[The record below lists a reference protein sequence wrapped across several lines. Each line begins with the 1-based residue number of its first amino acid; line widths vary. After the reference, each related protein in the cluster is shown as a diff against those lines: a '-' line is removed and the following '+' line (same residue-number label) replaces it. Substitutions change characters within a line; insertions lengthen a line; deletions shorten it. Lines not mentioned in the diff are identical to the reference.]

1 MNVIVPKKRRDG
13 GSSFLKL
20 VSYLSQRE
28 DKPSAGDV
36 VTDEPDAP
44 RSSTKKAS
52 FDRLVDYIDRSG
64 SDDAPVRVLEEFPDG
79 RQRVLAGDVACETNA
94 FSLETAAAEMNMV
107 AAQNRHIKDPVYHF
121 IISWREEDKP
131 TDAQAFDSARYALK
145 QLGLD
150 SHQYVTAIHRDTD
163 NVHAHVA
170 VNRVN
175 PLTYKAVNMWKDVE
189 VLQKSMRVLER
200 HYGFQVDNGP
210 WQLNADNHLVR
221 PGLRYPS
228 APQGAAKRQ
237 IFSNRESLFHYAV
250 ETVRNEIN
258 ETIKNGQLSWEFVH
272 VLLHEKGLGLREKG
286 NGLVIYDYTRPE
298 ETEVKASSIHPS
310 LTKARMESKHGAYQ
324 GPPRFESDDP
334 FESSYG
340 IFKTYQPAYE
350 VRDKGVRAERRE
362 ARADAREALKQR
374 YQAYRAGW
382 VKPDL
387 DATRRR
393 QHVAVLYQD
402 MKADV
407 KRSHSDPLLR
417 KLMYRVAEFE
427 RMKAM
432 AALRIELREERQT
445 LAEKG
450 LLRPMNYRA
459 WVEQEALAGD
469 TAAVS
474 QLRGFVYREKRNN
487 RSLEGEE
494 DCAIRL
500 SKADDSRVY
509 DVSSHT
515 SHLFRDGT
523 IEYLRDG
530 VVGVVD
536 RGDVLQ
542 VQPGFEDYDQS
553 ANYLLAADL
562 VTTKSGEHA
571 EILGDD
577 HFVHRVLEA
586 GCRINHSA
594 EDNFF
599 RVTDVYQAALYTR
612 LEQDYLHSQNSG
624 VSPDARS
631 SRQLERFDDNQPE
644 QNPHPVPG
652 A

>member
-28 DKPSAGDV
+28 DKPSADAV

-44 RSSTKKAS
+44 RASTKKAS

-64 SDDAPVRVLEEFPDG
+64 TDDAPVRVLEQFPDG

-131 TDAQAFDSARYALK
+131 TDAQAFNSAHYALK
-145 QLGLD
+145 QLGLE
-150 SHQYVTAIHRDTD
+150 SNQYVTAIHRDTD

-189 VLQKSMRVLER
+189 VLQKSMRILER

-210 WQLNADNHLVR
+210 WQLNAHNHLVR

-228 APQGAAKRQ
+228 PPQGAAKRQ
-237 IFSNRESLFHYAV
+237 IFSNQESLFHYAV
-250 ETVRNEIN
+250 ETVRDKIN
-258 ETIKNGQLSWEFVH
+258 ERFKAKEATWKN
-272 VLLHEKGLGLREKG
+272 LHLTLHANGLGLREQG
-286 NGLVIYDYTRPE
+286 EGLVIYNFLRPDDP
-298 ETEVKASSIHPS
+298 VIKASSLHPS
-310 LTKARMESKHGAYQ
+310 LTKRALLASQGAFE
-324 GPPRFESDDP
+324 GPPAFESDDLY
-334 FESSYG
+334 EGSYG
-340 IFKTYQPAYE
+340 IYKTYQPAFE

-374 YQAYRAGW
+374 YQTYRAGW
-382 VKPDL
+382 EKPDL
-387 DATRRR
+387 HATQRRL
-393 QHVAVLYQD
+393 HVAAVYQE

-432 AALRIELREERQT
+432 AALRIELRQERQE
-445 LAEKG
+445 LAGKG
-450 LLRPMNYRA
+450 LLRPLTYRA

-474 QLRGFVYREKRNN
+474 QLRGFVYREKRNARPLEDDQN
-487 RSLEGEE
+487 R
-494 DCAIRL
+494 AIRL
-500 SKADDSRVY
+500 GKADDSRLYQVR
-509 DVSSHT
+509 SHT
-515 SHLFRDGT
+515 TQLHRNGT

-536 RGDVLQ
+536 KGDTLQ
-542 VQPGFEDYDQS
+542 VKPGFEDYDQS

-562 VTTKSGEHA
+562 VTTKSGERA
-571 EILGDD
+571 EILGGD

-599 RVTDVYQAALYTR
+599 RVTNVYQAALYTS
-612 LEQDYLHSQNSG
+612 LEQDYLNSTN
-624 VSPDARS
+624 SAL
-631 SRQLERFDDNQPE
+631 SRDVTTGRNHTNEDNQPE
-644 QNPHPVPG
+644 QLSYPIPG

>member
-28 DKPSAGDV
+28 DKPAADGV

-44 RSSTKKAS
+44 RVSTKKAS

-64 SDDAPVRVLEEFPDG
+64 TEDAPVRILEQFPDG

-131 TDAQAFDSARYALK
+131 TDAQAFNSAHYALK
-145 QLGLD
+145 QLGLE

-189 VLQKSMRVLER
+189 VLQKSMRILER

-237 IFSNRESLFHYAV
+237 IFSNQESLFHYAV
-250 ETVRNEIN
+250 ETVRDEIN
-258 ETIKNGQLSWEFVH
+258 ESIKSDKLSWEFVH
-272 VLLHEKGLGLREKG
+272 LLLHEKGLGLREKG
-286 NGLVIYDYTRPE
+286 DGLVIYDYLRPADI
-298 ETEVKASSIHPS
+298 EVKASSIHPS
-310 LTKARMESKHGAYQ
+310 LTKARMASKHGAYQ
-324 GPPRFESDDP
+324 GPPRFESEDP
-334 FESSYG
+334 LEASYA
-340 IFKTYQPAYE
+340 ILKAYQPAFE

-362 ARADAREALKQR
+362 ARADARKALKQR
-374 YQAYRAGW
+374 YQDYRAGW
-382 VKPDL
+382 KKPDL
-387 DATRRR
+387 YATQRRS
-393 QHVAVLYQD
+393 HLAAVYQD

-407 KRSHSDPLLR
+407 RRSHSDPLLR

-432 AALRIELREERQT
+432 AALRIELRQKRQD
-445 LAEKG
+445 LADKG
-450 LLRPMNYRA
+450 LLRPLTYRA

-469 TAAVS
+469 KAAVS
-474 QLRGFVYREKRNN
+474 QLRGFVYREKRDARTLENN
-487 RSLEGEE
+487 QNRTIHLGEV
-494 DCAIRL
+494 DDTRL
-500 SKADDSRVY
+500 HQVC
-509 DVSSHT
+509 SHT
-515 SHLFRDGT
+515 TQLHRDGT
-523 IEYLRDG
+523 IKYLRDG
-530 VVGVVD
+530 VIGVID
-536 RGDVLQ
+536 RGDLLQ
-542 VQPGFEDYDQS
+542 VEPGFEDYDES
-553 ANYLLAADL
+553 ANYLLAAQL
-562 VTTKSGEHA
+562 ASSESREVIKV
-571 EILGDD
+571 LGDD
-577 HFVHRVLEA
+577 QFVYQVFEA
-586 GCRINHSA
+586 GHDVNYRA
-594 EDNFF
+594 GEYVFL
-599 RVTDVYQAALYTR
+599 VTDQEQLKLYKDFER
-612 LEQDYLHSQNSG
+612 DQLMEYLDEEPNRVRPVAHYDEHQEFAPKPNNHL
-624 VSPDARS
+624 SP
-631 SRQLERFDDNQPE
+631 
-644 QNPHPVPG
+644 
-652 A
+652 

>member
-13 GSSFLKL
+13 GTSFLKL

-28 DKPSAGDV
+28 DKPSAEGV

-64 SDDAPVRVLEEFPDG
+64 ADDAPVRVLEQFPDG

-131 TDAQAFDSARYALK
+131 TDAQAFDSAHYALK
-145 QLGLD
+145 QLGMD

-189 VLQKSMRVLER
+189 ILQKSMRVLER

-210 WQLNADNHLVR
+210 WQLNADNLLVR

-237 IFSNRESLFHYAV
+237 IFSNQESLFHYAV
-250 ETVRNEIN
+250 EAVRDKIN
-258 ETIKNGQLSWEFVH
+258 ERFRSKEATWRN
-272 VLLHEKGLGLREKG
+272 LHLTLHANGLGLREQG
-286 NGLVIYDYTRPE
+286 EGLVIYNFLRPDDLE
-298 ETEVKASSIHPS
+298 IKASSVHPS
-310 LTKARMESKHGAYQ
+310 LTKRALVASLGAFE
-324 GPPRFESDDP
+324 GPPAFESDDLY
-334 FESSYG
+334 EGSYG
-340 IFKTYQPAYE
+340 IFKTYQPAFE

-382 VKPDL
+382 EKPDL
-387 DATRRR
+387 HVAQRR
-393 QHVAVLYQD
+393 QEVAARYED

-427 RMKAM
+427 RMQAM
-432 AALRIELREERQT
+432 AALRIKLRQERQE
-445 LAEKG
+445 LAGKG
-450 LLRPMNYRA
+450 LLRPLTYRA

-474 QLRGFVYREKRNN
+474 QLRGFVYREKRNA
-487 RSLEGEE
+487 RPLE
-494 DCAIRL
+494 DDQHRAIRL
-500 SKADDSRVY
+500 GQADDSRLYQVC
-509 DVSSHT
+509 SHT
-515 SHLFRDGT
+515 TQLRRNGT

-536 RGDVLQ
+536 KGDTLQ
-542 VQPGFEDYDQS
+542 VKPGFEDYDQS

-562 VTTKSGEHA
+562 VTTKSGERA

-586 GCRINHSA
+586 GCRINQSA
-594 EDNFF
+594 QDNFF
-599 RVTDVYQAALYTR
+599 CVTNVYQAELHR
-612 LEQDYLHSQNSG
+612 SLERDYSQSL
-624 VSPDARS
+624 RS
-631 SRQLERFDDNQPE
+631 SAPRATLSHYQDNHDDDQP
-644 QNPHPVPG
+644 QQPNYPHPG
-652 A
+652 M

>member
-1 MNVIVPKKRRDG
+1 MNVIVPQKRRDG

-28 DKPSAGDV
+28 DKPSADGV

-44 RSSTKKAS
+44 RSTTKKAS

-131 TDAQAFDSARYALK
+131 TDAQAFDSAHYALK
-145 QLGLD
+145 QLGLE

-189 VLQKSMRVLER
+189 VLQKSMRILER
-200 HYGFQVDNGP
+200 RYGFQVDNGP

-237 IFSNRESLFHYAV
+237 IFSNKESLFHYAV
-250 ETVRNEIN
+250 ENVRDEIN
-258 ETIKNGQLSWEFVH
+258 ESIKNDQLSWEFLH
-272 VLLHEKGLGLREKG
+272 LLLHEKGLGLREKG
-286 NGLVIYDYTRPE
+286 EGLVIYDYLRPDDS
-298 ETEVKASSIHPS
+298 EVKASSIHPS
-310 LTKARMESKHGAYQ
+310 LTKARMASKHGAYA

-334 FESSYG
+334 LEASYG
-340 IFKTYQPAYE
+340 ILKTYQPAYE

-374 YQAYRAGW
+374 YQTYRAGW
-382 VKPDL
+382 EKPDL
-387 DATRRR
+387 HALQRRL
-393 QHVAVLYQD
+393 QVAALYQD

-432 AALRIELREERQT
+432 AALRIELRQERQE

-450 LLRPMNYRA
+450 LLRPLAYRA
-459 WVEQEALAGD
+459 WVEQEALTGD
-469 TAAVS
+469 AAAVC
-474 QLRGFVYREKRNN
+474 QLRGFVYREKRDARTHEADLN
-487 RSLEGEE
+487 R
-494 DCAIRL
+494 AIRL
-500 SKADDSRVY
+500 GKSDDSPLFHVR
-509 DVSSHT
+509 SHT
-515 SHLFRDGT
+515 TQLHRDGT

-536 RGDVLQ
+536 RGDILQ
-542 VQPGFEDYDQS
+542 VKPGFEDYDQS

-586 GCRINHSA
+586 GCRINQSA

-599 RVTDVYQAALYTR
+599 SVTHIYQAALHR
-612 LEQDYLHSQNSG
+612 SLERDYLHSQSSDG
-624 VSPDARS
+624 SPNARS
-631 SRQLERFDDNQPE
+631 NRQLERYDENQPE
-644 QNPHPVPG
+644 QSSHPVPG

>member
-28 DKPSAGDV
+28 DKPSADGI

-64 SDDAPVRVLEEFPDG
+64 TDDAPVRVLEQFPDG

-121 IISWREEDKP
+121 IISWREEDKL
-131 TDAQAFDSARYALK
+131 TDAQAFNSAHYALK
-145 QLGLD
+145 QLGLE

-189 VLQKSMRVLER
+189 VLQKSMRILER

-237 IFSNRESLFHYAV
+237 IFSNQESLFHYAV
-250 ETVRNEIN
+250 ETVRDEIN
-258 ETIKNGQLSWEFVH
+258 ESIRSDKLSWEFVH
-272 VLLHEKGLGLREKG
+272 LLLHEKGLGLREKG
-286 NGLVIYDYTRPE
+286 DGLVIYDYLRPADI
-298 ETEVKASSIHPS
+298 EVKASSIHPS
-310 LTKARMESKHGAYQ
+310 LTKARMASKHGAYQ
-324 GPPRFESDDP
+324 GPPRFESEDP
-334 FESSYG
+334 LEASYA
-340 IFKTYQPAYE
+340 ILKAYQPAFE

-362 ARADAREALKQR
+362 ARADARDALKQR
-374 YQAYRAGW
+374 YQDYRAGW
-382 VKPDL
+382 KKPDL
-387 DATRRR
+387 HATQRRL
-393 QHVAVLYQD
+393 HVAGVYQE
-402 MKADV
+402 MKAGV

-432 AALRIELREERQT
+432 AALRIELRQERQE
-445 LAEKG
+445 LAGQG
-450 LLRPMNYRA
+450 LLRPLTYRA

-474 QLRGFVYREKRNN
+474 QLRGFVYREKLNARP
-487 RSLEGEE
+487 LE
-494 DCAIRL
+494 DDQDRVIRL
-500 SKADDSRVY
+500 GKADDSRLYQVR
-509 DVSSHT
+509 SHT
-515 SHLFRDGT
+515 TQLYRNGT

-536 RGDVLQ
+536 TGGTLQ
-542 VQPGFEDYDQS
+542 VKPGFEDYDQS

-562 VTTKSGEHA
+562 VTTKSGERA

-586 GCRINHSA
+586 GCRINQSA

-599 RVTDVYQAALYTR
+599 RVTNVYQAELHR
-612 LEQDYLHSQNSG
+612 SLEKDYSQSH
-624 VSPDARS
+624 RS
-631 SRQLERFDDNQPE
+631 STPRSTVSHHQPKYDDDHQQQP
-644 QNPHPVPG
+644 NSPRHG
-652 A
+652 M

>member
-13 GSSFLKL
+13 GTSFLKL

-28 DKPSAGDV
+28 DKPSADGV

-64 SDDAPVRVLEEFPDG
+64 ADDAPVRVLEQFPDG

-131 TDAQAFDSARYALK
+131 TDAQAFDSAHYALK
-145 QLGLD
+145 QLGMD

-210 WQLNADNHLVR
+210 WQLNADNLLVR

-237 IFSNRESLFHYAV
+237 IFSNQESLFHYAV
-250 ETVRNEIN
+250 EAVRDKIN
-258 ETIKNGQLSWEFVH
+258 ERFRSKEATWRN
-272 VLLHEKGLGLREKG
+272 LHLTLQANGLGLREQG
-286 NGLVIYDYTRPE
+286 EGLVIYNFLRPDDL
-298 ETEVKASSIHPS
+298 VIKASSVHPS
-310 LTKARMESKHGAYQ
+310 LTKRALVASLGAFE
-324 GPPRFESDDP
+324 GPPAFESDDLY
-334 FESSYG
+334 EGSYG
-340 IFKTYQPAYE
+340 IFKTYQPAFE

-382 VKPDL
+382 EKPDL
-387 DATRRR
+387 HVAQRR
-393 QHVAVLYQD
+393 QEVAARYED

-427 RMKAM
+427 RMQAM
-432 AALRIELREERQT
+432 AALRIELRQERQE
-445 LAEKG
+445 LAGKG
-450 LLRPMNYRA
+450 LLRPLTYRA

-474 QLRGFVYREKRNN
+474 QLRGFAYREKRND
-487 RSLEGEE
+487 RILAG
-494 DCAIRL
+494 DQDRAIRL
-500 SKADDSRVY
+500 SKADDSRFHHVP
-509 DVSSHT
+509 SHT
-515 SHLFRDGT
+515 SQLYRDGT

-536 RGDVLQ
+536 RGDLLQ
-542 VQPGFEDYDQS
+542 VMPGFEDYDES
-553 ANYLLAADL
+553 ANYSLAVHLASSKNRENIK
-562 VTTKSGEHA
+562 V
-571 EILGDD
+571 LGDD
-577 HFVHRVLEA
+577 QFVYQVFEA
-586 GCRINHSA
+586 GHDLNYRA
-594 EDNFF
+594 GEYVFL
-599 RVTDVYQAALYTR
+599 VTDQ
-612 LEQDYLHSQNSG
+612 E
-624 VSPDARS
+624 
-631 SRQLERFDDNQPE
+631 QLERYKHFERDQLSEYLDDE
-644 QNPHPVPG
+644 PVRARPV
-652 A
+652 ADYDQFQEVTPKPNDFPSP